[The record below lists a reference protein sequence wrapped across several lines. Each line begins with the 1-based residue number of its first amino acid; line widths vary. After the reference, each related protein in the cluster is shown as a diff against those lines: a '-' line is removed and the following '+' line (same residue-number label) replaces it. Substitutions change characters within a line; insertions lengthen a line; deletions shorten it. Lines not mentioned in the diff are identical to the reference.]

1 MSEDAN
7 ARYRS
12 TCAQLNTEIAACT
25 AKINLSQ
32 KNMQLKASCE
42 EKLTL
47 HKKNL
52 YLVNRVIE
60 MVKPLMSD
68 VKEFLSQ
75 KKRQSLLE
83 INNSIRLA
91 GDIVPN
97 SMADVHLEIEDNGD
111 AYVASQD
118 GIDMEILEGGGYRQI
133 LSSFIQS
140 VILAA
145 NPNLLQTLILDE
157 KYALLNEEYSADLS
171 TYLSIMGQSQQ
182 IISIEQKKAVYS
194 NTSYLEYNLVK
205 GDQYTSVTRIAHDM

>member
-7 ARYRS
+7 TRYRL
-12 TCAQLNTEIAACT
+12 TCARLNGAIADCT

-32 KNMQLKASCE
+32 QNMQLKASCT
-42 EKLTL
+42 EKLNR

-60 MVKPLMSD
+60 QVKPCIAD
-68 VKEFLSQ
+68 VKEYLAER
-75 KKRQSLLE
+75 KRQSLLG

-91 GDIVPN
+91 SEIVPN
-97 SMADVHLEIEDNGD
+97 AMCEVHLEIEDNGD

-118 GIDMEILEGGGYRQI
+118 SIDMNILEGGGYRQI

-145 NPNLLQTLILDE
+145 NQSYLQILILDE

-171 TYLSIMGQSQQ
+171 SYLNVMGQSQQ

-194 NTSYLEYNLVK
+194 NTPYLEYNLVK
-205 GDQYTSVTRIAHDM
+205 GDLYTSVTRTQHDL